1 MSDLG
6 GGPLYYVCSGVPGE
20 SKTIDESPTT
30 SRFPLK
36 TAGMIGPVPGY
47 GVFSYRKVIGT
58 YRGRWIYPSVGLS
71 PHLFSPQRFSISLP
85 YNICAVEG
93 LAGALFVAT
102 EGGLFKI
109 LGDSKESLTTVQV
122 DSLSYMR
129 GSHQVTASALPA
141 TNANG
146 KVALFVSAD
155 GLVVGMPDGQV
166 VYPTKSKYSFG
177 AIAGKRA
184 YFAHTAHGDLSQ
196 ILITVVDAETEVEDY
211 VPPMTVLP
219 MNNGGL
225 AAAKHAEAHNLH
237 GTTVNEIQTHLW
249 PGVHPDEWRDTKRS
263 DYG

>member
-1 MSDLG
+1 
-6 GGPLYYVCSGVPGE
+6 
-20 SKTIDESPTT
+20 
-30 SRFPLK
+30 
-36 TAGMIGPVPGY
+36 
-47 GVFSYRKVIGT
+47 
-58 YRGRWIYPSVGLS
+58 VGLS
-71 PHLFSPQRFSISLP
+71 PHLFSPQRFSIQLP
-85 YNICAVEG
+85 HNICAVEG

-109 LGDSKESLTTVQV
+109 LGDSKEALTTVQV

-211 VPPMTVLP
+211 VPPMDLP
-219 MNNGGL
+219 VIPVMNNGRVG
-225 AAAKHAEAHNLH
+225 ATKHAEAYAHM
-237 GTTVNEIQTHLW
+237 TTVVEELNANPW
-249 PGVHPDEWRDTKRS
+249 PGVPNES
-263 DYG
+263 VFEE